1 MIKEGDIIKFG
12 KYPQGE
18 NGEVKP
24 IEWLVLEVKPDEALL
39 ISRYGIE
46 CKRYLDP
53 KYTRSNWRDCTLR
66 EWLNNDFVG
75 LAFSEEE
82 EKKIKYSITGKHSY
96 IKYVTKDWN
105 TIKDKVFCL
114 DSTEVTWYFKHDDN
128 DRKCKPSE
136 YIIKRKRDKKIYLR
150 GFLSGYSYWWL
161 RSDTESIFA
170 TVVNTKGGISDK
182 CLVHEMACIRPAL
195 RLILNRG
202 EL

>member
-39 ISRYGIE
+39 ISLYGIE
-46 CKRYLDP
+46 CKEYLIS
-53 KYTRSNWRDCTLR
+53 KYCRSNWRDCTLR

-82 EKKIKYSITGKHSY
+82 EKKIKYSINGKTTFIEY
-96 IKYVTKDWN
+96 DTKDWN
-105 TIKDKVFCL
+105 TTKDKVFCL
-114 DSTEVTWYFKHDDN
+114 NYAEFVWYFKHDDIN
-128 DRKCKPSE
+128 KKCKPTE

-150 GFLSGYSYWWL
+150 GFLSGYCSWWL
-161 RSDTESIFA
+161 RSDKESFFA
-170 TVVNTKGGISDK
+170 TVINFNGNITDK
-182 CLVHEMACIRPAL
+182 RPAGSSTCVRPAL

>member
-46 CKRYLDP
+46 CKHYLSNFQ
-53 KYTRSNWRDCTLR
+53 YCRSNWRDCTLR

-82 EKKIKYSITGKHSY
+82 EKKIKYSITEKNTHM
-96 IKYVTKDWN
+96 KYATKDWN
-105 TIKDKVFCL
+105 TVKDKVFCL
-114 DSTEVTWYFKHDDN
+114 DSTEVTWYFRDN
-128 DRKCKPSE
+128 YNNRRCKPTE
-136 YIIKRKRDKKIYLR
+136 YIIKKRRDKKILR

-170 TVVNTKGGISDK
+170 TVVNTKGSISDK
-182 CLVHEMACIRPAL
+182 CLIHRMVCIRPAL

-202 EL
+202 DL